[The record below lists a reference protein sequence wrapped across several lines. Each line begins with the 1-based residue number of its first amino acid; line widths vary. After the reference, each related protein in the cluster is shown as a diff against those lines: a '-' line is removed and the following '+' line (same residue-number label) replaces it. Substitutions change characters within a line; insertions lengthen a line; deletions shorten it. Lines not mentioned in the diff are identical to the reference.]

1 MSQDTIIKGKDN
13 PVVIIFDGVDLTSL
27 TDIRASYGADSR
39 LKSTDPTSIV
49 VISATE
55 LELNFQDTTET
66 VSQYWCIDGIDAQN
80 PNGIELTSECLRN
93 LNQSPIC
100 EGC

>member
-13 PVVIIFDGVDLTSL
+13 PVVIIFGGVDLTSL
-27 TDIRASYGADSR
+27 TDIRVTYGSDSR

-66 VSQYWCIDGIDAQN
+66 VVNYWCIDGIDALN
-80 PNGIELTSECLRN
+80 PNGIELTSKCLKN
-93 LNQSPIC
+93 LNRSPIC

>member
-13 PVVIIFDGVDLTSL
+13 PVVIIFGGVDLTAL
-27 TDIRASYGADSR
+27 TDIRASYGSDSR
-39 LKSTDPTSIV
+39 LKSTSPTSIV

-66 VSQYWCIDGIDAQN
+66 VAQHWCIDGIDALN
-80 PNGIELTSECLRN
+80 PDGIELTSACLRN
-93 LNQSPIC
+93 LNKSPIC